1 VRQDLLDEV
10 VWKEVVRLLEDKS
23 LIEGELDRRLKAAR
37 NADPTQRREDTLRRD
52 LARCRKCIER
62 LLTAYQE
69 SLLSLEELRNRM
81 PDLRG
86 REQACLLELQAIEDQ
101 SKEREI
107 CLRLAESVMSFLS
120 RLRSSAETLD
130 VSERQRVL
138 RLLVKEVLV
147 GDDRIVIRHSIPIP
161 HEPPGGKSP
170 DPAERSAT
178 APPPPQSYLL
188 RSGRHDR
195 ALWCPLLRFD
205 HASIFEHACP
215 SAIWQSA
222 G

>member
-1 VRQDLLDEV
+1 
-10 VWKEVVRLLEDKS
+10 
-23 LIEGELDRRLKAAR
+23 
-37 NADPTQRREDTLRRD
+37 
-52 LARCRKCIER
+52 
-62 LLTAYQE
+62 
-69 SLLSLEELRNRM
+69 M

-130 VSERQRVL
+130 ISERQRVL

-147 GDDRIVIRHSIPIP
+147 GDDKIVIRHSIPMP

-170 DPAERSAT
+170 DPAERAAT
-178 APPPPQSYLL
+178 APPPPPPQSYLL
-188 RSGRHDR
+188 RSGRHL
-195 ALWCPLLRFD
+195 A
-205 HASIFEHACP
+205 AVEQYP
-215 SAIWQSA
+215 SHSL
-222 G
+222 